1 MKYNVN
7 FKLEKR
13 KDSEG
18 VIIDNNV
25 PLFADITYSGT
36 RFFYFTG
43 YRIGASNWKQGDKK
57 QPTSEDQTAIKN
69 TFASEGTRK
78 VSASEVNRRLRL
90 IKAALTNIFDNTQ
103 IAPLKNEIVKVLDE
117 ACKKAIPE
125 SIEPEPEKSD
135 FFTMFDKFLKV
146 REFSYDRTKHFK
158 SVFNQWKRYEEKRK
172 IKITFDFVTV
182 DVLRDFEKYLKEE
195 STKPKATRKPEK
207 QVISPKGKNTIHK
220 IIAMTRAFWN
230 FAKKDLK
237 QQGIDINYPFGKDG
251 YQVPGDTYG
260 APIYITKE
268 ERKTLYNAVLDS
280 ERLQRVR
287 DIFVFQCL
295 IGARVG
301 DLCKLTKANIQ
312 NGILSYIPRKTKD
325 GKPVA
330 VTVPLSKNA
339 LEILSRYDFPDGRL
353 LPFITDQRYN
363 TYLKELFRK
372 VEINRTVTRLNPTTG
387 EPEQVKLSDI
397 ASSHMARRAFIGN
410 LYGKVDSGIISSMSG
425 HIQGSKAFT
434 RYYDVSTELQ
444 QQAINLID

>member
-1 MKYNVN
+1 MKHNVI
-7 FKLEKR
+7 FKLDRRNDGKGGLVEK
-13 KDSEG
+13 
-18 VIIDNNV
+18 NV
-25 PLFADITYSGT
+25 PINAKISFAGDRLNY
-36 RFFYFTG
+36 YTG
-43 YRIGASNWKQGDKK
+43 YRIDANNWQQGELKK
-57 QPTSEDQTAIKN
+57 PMPGDQQAKKN
-69 TFASEGTRK
+69 TSAFEGKRK
-78 VSASEVNRRLRL
+78 VSYSDVNSRLKK
-90 IKAALTNIFDNTQ
+90 IKAELELYFQGTNAASKNDIVILLDKACNKAL
-103 IAPLKNEIVKVLDE
+103 PV
-117 ACKKAIPE
+117 
-125 SIEPEPEKSD
+125 SIEPEKSD
-135 FFTMFDKFLKV
+135 FFTMFEKFLKV

-172 IKITFDFVTV
+172 IKITFDIVTV
-182 DVLRDFEKYLKEE
+182 DILRDFEKYLKEE
-195 STKPKATRKPEK
+195 STKPKATRKPAK

-237 QQGIDINYPFGKDG
+237 QNGIEINYPFGKDG

-260 APIYITKE
+260 VPIYITKE
-268 ERKTLYNAVLDS
+268 ERNSLYNAVIDS

-312 NGILSYIPRKTKD
+312 NGILTYIPRKTKD

-330 VTVPLSKNA
+330 VTVPLSNNA
-339 LEILSRYDFPDGRL
+339 LEILSRYDYPDGRL

-372 VEINRTVTRLNPTTG
+372 VEINRIVTRLNPTTG

-434 RYYDVSTELQ
+434 RYYNISQELQ
-444 QQAINLID
+444 VKAINLID